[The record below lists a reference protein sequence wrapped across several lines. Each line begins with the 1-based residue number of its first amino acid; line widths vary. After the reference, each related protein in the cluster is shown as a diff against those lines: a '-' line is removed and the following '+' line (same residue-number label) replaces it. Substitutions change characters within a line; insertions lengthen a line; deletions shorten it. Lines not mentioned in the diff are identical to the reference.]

1 MRKVQKY
8 LKAHNLFEKL
18 MFKAGLQFMGMDKK
32 ELAAMESNPEF
43 IRVLSQVEE
52 KFPDA
57 CVEFTFVPRFWCY
70 NMRMSRLVDYTSS
83 PVAEFTPPEFDHNK
97 TKNLPW

>member
-1 MRKVQKY
+1 MQKY

-32 ELAAMESNPEF
+32 ELTAMESNPEF

-57 CVEFTFVPRFWCY
+57 SIEFTFVPRFWCY
-70 NMRMSRLVDYTSS
+70 NMRMSRLVDYVPA
-83 PVAEFTPPEFDHNK
+83 PVVEFIPPKFDHNK